1 VYLCENFNVLPK
13 TISITALA
21 SISPLGNTPKA
32 IWKNY
37 LSDNHCF
44 TKKLLDHEPTF
55 VATLDQNS
63 KELVENLKQSDHKYK
78 SLDKSVLYAMVA
90 SRQAIANAGWGLGA
104 NFGINIG
111 SSRGATDLFEQYH
124 QEYLTT
130 GKAQTLASPT
140 TTLGN
145 ISSWVSH
152 DLQSSGP
159 EISHSITCSTA
170 LHALLN
176 GVAWL
181 RAGMADKFLVG
192 GSEAPLTDFT
202 IAQMRALKI
211 YSKEN
216 SKFPNRALD
225 LEKTQNTLIL
235 GEGASVCCLEIGKK
249 ENALAYIE
257 GIGYATEIL
266 EHNISIS
273 AEATCFQ
280 KSMQMALE
288 NTTLSDVDAIV
299 MHAPGTIKGDLT
311 EYKAI
316 QKVFTSSVRPSV
328 SGGKNLPLLTTNKW
342 KIGHTF
348 GASGILSIEMAIMMM
363 QNNQFIGVPFGESQ
377 TQNRD
382 IKKVLVNA
390 VGFGG
395 NAVSILLSL

>member
-1 VYLCENFNVLPK
+1 MRPLPLNNSNILST
-13 TISITALA
+13 TISITAIA
-21 SISPLGNTPKA
+21 SISPLGTDSKI
-32 IWKNY
+32 IWENY
-37 LSDNHCF
+37 LNDNHCF
-44 TKKLLDHEPTF
+44 TGHILDDKNTF
-55 VATLDQNS
+55 VAKLDIDS
-63 KELVENLKQSDHKYK
+63 EDAVADLRVSDIKYK
-78 SLDKSVLYAMVA
+78 SLDKSVLYAMAA
-90 SRQAIANAGWGLGA
+90 SRQAMQNAGWTQ
-104 NFGINIG
+104 NDIFGINIG
-111 SSRGATDLFEQYH
+111 SSRGATDLFEKHY
-124 QEYLTT
+124 QEYLQT

-145 ISSWVSH
+145 ISSWVAH

-170 LHALLN
+170 LHAVLN

-181 RAGMADKFLVG
+181 RGGMADKFLVG

-211 YSKEN
+211 YSN
-216 SKFPNRALD
+216 STEEYPNRALD
-225 LEKTQNTLIL
+225 LEKKQNTMIL
-235 GEGASVCCLEIGKK
+235 GEGAGVCCLEIGKK

-280 KSMQMALE
+280 KSMKMALQ
-288 NTTLSDVDAIV
+288 NTNLSEVDVIV

-311 EYKAI
+311 EYIAI
-316 QKVFTSSVRPSV
+316 EKIFGES
-328 SGGKNLPLLTTNKW
+328 LPLLTTNKW

-348 GASGILSIEMAIMMM
+348 GASGILSMELAILMM
-363 QNNQFIGVPFGESQ
+363 QNNRFIGVPFAEAQKQ
-377 TQNRD
+377 TKP
-382 IKKVLVNA
+382 IKKVLINA

-395 NAVSILLSL
+395 NAVSILLQKA

>member
-1 VYLCENFNVLPK
+1 LPK
-13 TISITALA
+13 NFPLSQTISITAIA
-21 SISPLGNTPKA
+21 SVSPLGNDSET
-32 IWKNY
+32 IWNKYQN
-37 LSDNHCF
+37 SNTCF
-44 TKKLLDHEPTF
+44 QSRF
-55 VATLDQNS
+55 LDQKETWVGPLDEDS
-63 KELVENLKQSDHKYK
+63 KAQVASLRQSDSKYK
-78 SLDKSVLYAMVA
+78 SLDNSVLYAMLA
-90 SRQAIANAGWGLGA
+90 SRKAIAKAGWSK
-104 NFGINIG
+104 NDIFGINIG
-111 SSRGATDLFEQYH
+111 SSRGATDLFEQH
-124 QEYLTT
+124 FQEYITS

-145 ISSWVSH
+145 ISSWVAH
-152 DLQSSGP
+152 DLQSEGP

-170 LHALLN
+170 LHAILN

-181 RAGMADKFLVG
+181 RSGMADKFLVG

-211 YSKEN
+211 YSKSEEEY
-216 SKFPNRALD
+216 PNRALD
-225 LEKTQNTLIL
+225 LDKTQNTMIL
-235 GEGASVCCLEIGKK
+235 GEGAGVCCLEIGKK

-273 AEATCFQ
+273 AEADCFQ
-280 KSMQMALE
+280 KSMKMALA
-288 NTTLSDVDAIV
+288 NTDLSEVDAIV

-316 QKVFTSSVRPSV
+316 EKVF
-328 SGGKNLPLLTTNKW
+328 GNNLPLLTTNKW

-348 GASGILSIEMAIMMM
+348 GASGILSLELAILML
-363 QNNQFIGVPFGESQ
+363 QHNQFVGVPFAKAQ
-377 TQNRD
+377 TQTKPIR
-382 IKKVLVNA
+382 KVLVNA